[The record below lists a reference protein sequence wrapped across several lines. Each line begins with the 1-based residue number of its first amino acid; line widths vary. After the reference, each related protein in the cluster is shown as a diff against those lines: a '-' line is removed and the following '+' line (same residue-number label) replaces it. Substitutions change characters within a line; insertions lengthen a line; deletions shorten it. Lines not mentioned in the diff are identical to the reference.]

1 MIIVS
6 ESSVAPE
13 LDDAYLR
20 LSSAISSSSL
30 RSEASAGFEILDDGS
45 VQAELKYGEPRRGAA
60 VQQRVFLMFILIWI
74 QTGFAM
80 VILSA
85 AIKAVPEELFEAA
98 RLDGATESQQFFNVT
113 LPQILPTVGV
123 VLTTILVA
131 VAKVFDIVRVSTGN
145 W

>member
-1 MIIVS
+1 
-6 ESSVAPE
+6 
-13 LDDAYLR
+13 
-20 LSSAISSSSL
+20 
-30 RSEASAGFEILDDGS
+30 
-45 VQAELKYGEPRRGAA
+45 
-60 VQQRVFLMFILIWI
+60 MFILIWI

-85 AIKAVPEELFEAA
+85 AIKAVPEELLEAA

-131 VAKVFDIVRVSTGN
+131 VAKVFDIVRVSTGGN
-145 W
+145 FGTDVLAHDFVTVSFQFLNRGVGSAIAVVILLIVAPVLIFNVYQMQKAES